1 MPISTTSPQITEL
14 GAALGDAFMRC
25 CRFIGGTTPD
35 GRITRREFA
44 DRYATAGGIMFVSGQ
59 GRAARVIFSFETP
72 RGPVKAIAEN
82 GDGTRWTLEYPVPR
96 RITAAGQRIA
106 EAEAIAEV
114 SRVASRI
121 RAQVGVRRG

>member
-1 MPISTTSPQITEL
+1 
-14 GAALGDAFMRC
+14 
-25 CRFIGGTTPD
+25 
-35 GRITRREFA
+35 
-44 DRYATAGGIMFVSGQ
+44 
-59 GRAARVIFSFETP
+59 VIFSFETP